1 MAGGNNPIL
10 GASHQIEQ
18 AGTPAA
24 CHEPARDCAVPPSAG
39 AEATKVAEPL
49 PYAGTGAAAGRA
61 FKNSSAKRALRLRP
75 AEIASTPVPK

>member
-18 AGTPAA
+18 AGHRPHAMSRPATA
-24 CHEPARDCAVPPSAG
+24 LFPSAG

-49 PYAGTGAAAGRA
+49 PYAGKGAAAGRA